1 MMRRDRK
8 FYLQCIHERA
18 VVEGGI
24 LEDYYRVISRED
36 EIKRHWWITAAS
48 QIDVHI
54 AMVSCNWAPPV
65 LAKDS

>member
-1 MMRRDRK
+1 M
-8 FYLQCIHERA
+8 
-18 VVEGGI
+18 EGGI

-36 EIKRHWWITAAS
+36 EIKRYWWIAAAS

-54 AMVSCNWAPPV
+54 AMVFCDWAPPI